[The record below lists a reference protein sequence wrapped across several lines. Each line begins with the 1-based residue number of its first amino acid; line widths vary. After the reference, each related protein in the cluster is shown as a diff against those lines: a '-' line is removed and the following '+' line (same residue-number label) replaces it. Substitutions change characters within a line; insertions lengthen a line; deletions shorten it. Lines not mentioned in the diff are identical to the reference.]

1 MPRVLK
7 IGFLGG
13 GGGGVF
19 CQQGKKVMKLDF
31 LRNNKI

>member
-7 IGFLGG
+7 IGFL

>member
-7 IGFLGG
+7 IGFLG